1 MPQVKVVDFQLK
13 MFRTPKRA
21 LSMVH
26 GYAACQREGYLFFE
40 LLWLP
45 QKEK

>member
-1 MPQVKVVDFQLK
+1 MPQAKEVDVQLK
-13 MFRTPKRA
+13 PFRTPRRA
-21 LSMVH
+21 LSMAH

-45 QKEK
+45 HKEK

>member
-1 MPQVKVVDFQLK
+1 MPQAKEVDFQLK
-13 MFRTPKRA
+13 VFRTLRRA

-45 QKEK
+45 HKEK

>member
-1 MPQVKVVDFQLK
+1 MPQAKEVDVQLTP
-13 MFRTPKRA
+13 FRTPRRA
-21 LSMVH
+21 LSMAH

-45 QKEK
+45 HKEK